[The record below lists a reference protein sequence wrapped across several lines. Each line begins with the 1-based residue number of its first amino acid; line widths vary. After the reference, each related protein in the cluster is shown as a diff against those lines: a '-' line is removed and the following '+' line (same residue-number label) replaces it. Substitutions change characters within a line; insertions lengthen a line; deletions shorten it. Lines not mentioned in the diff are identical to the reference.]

1 MFKDKISDY
10 EHEGGG
16 GGRCCGTF
24 CILITLSNVSGL
36 GEERSVYC

>member
-10 EHEGGG
+10 EHEG

-36 GEERSVYC
+36 GEVRSVYC